1 MIACLRGEL
10 FYKGADRVV
19 VDVNGVGYEVF
30 CTEASLYQLPETGHE
45 VFFFV
50 HTEVREDA
58 IKLYGFLDETERRM
72 FLKLNDVS
80 GIGPKLALNILSG
93 MRVAELARNIA
104 GQNIGLLTRLPGV
117 GKKTAERLCLELKD
131 KMDFI
136 PDTPLAS
143 PLTGAEQSE
152 DEGQVADVIS
162 VLVNLGYP
170 RSSARTAV
178 DKVRRQMPE
187 EQFAALRLEELL
199 RLALRS
205 LA

>member
-1 MIACLRGEL
+1 
-10 FYKGADRVV
+10 
-19 VDVNGVGYEVF
+19 
-30 CTEASLYQLPETGHE
+30 
-45 VFFFV
+45 
-50 HTEVREDA
+50 
-58 IKLYGFLDETERRM
+58 
-72 FLKLNDVS
+72 
-80 GIGPKLALNILSG
+80 
-93 MRVAELARNIA
+93 
-104 GQNIGLLTRLPGV
+104 LTRLPGV

-136 PDTPLAS
+136 PDTSLAS
-143 PLTGAEQSE
+143 SLTGPEQSE

-162 VLVNLGYP
+162 ALVNLGYP

-199 RLALRS
+199 RLSLRS